1 MQSNLGPEIW
11 GARENEHLRGVVR
24 NIWLGVGD
32 KHCSSMALGGDA
44 VGKTVGQFRDK
55 DLDKIDF

>member
-1 MQSNLGPEIW
+1 MR
-11 GARENEHLRGVVR
+11 ARENEHLRGVVR

-32 KHCSSMALGGDA
+32 TYRSSMALGGDA
-44 VGKTVGQFRDK
+44 VEKTVGQFRDK